1 MTIHVYIF
9 LYLFT
14 KCNGLKKIS
23 VDELWKC
30 LRESVHFK
38 PLTGARFLL
47 QPTELVEWNEQFPGI
62 FGHNLQ
68 ERPQQL
74 QTSY

>member
-14 KCNGLKKIS
+14 KCSGLKKIS

-38 PLTGARFLL
+38 PLTGARFVL
-47 QPTELVEWNEQFPGI
+47 QPTELVEWNE
-62 FGHNLQ
+62 
-68 ERPQQL
+68 
-74 QTSY
+74 